1 MNQNNRKPRKTGT
14 LRSAFQFEVRPDV
27 YAGRIWST
35 AIIGGLV
42 LIGIYCYKDGNF
54 DLKMVAPMAQFSP
67 RNPEGVLYIE
77 RWQAILSD
85 SLQIGFGL
93 WGAELL
99 GRALYRVAREFK
111 FTPEAFS
118 LGIAFLT
125 FAYFAPALLQA
136 LVPLVTEHYPILKG

>member
-1 MNQNNRKPRKTGT
+1 MSRKPSA
-14 LRSAFQFEVRPDV
+14 LRTAFQFEVRPDV

-35 AIIGGLV
+35 AIIVGLG
-42 LIGIYCYKDGNF
+42 LIAIYCFKDGNF
-54 DLKMVAPMAQFSP
+54 DLKLVVPLGKFVA

-77 RWQAILSD
+77 RWQAILTD

-99 GRALYRVAREFK
+99 LRAVYRVAREFK

-125 FAYFAPALLQA
+125 FAYFVPALLQA
-136 LVPLVTEHYPILKG
+136 LVPLVIQHYPVLNG